1 MDQVEEEGHEED
13 EEQVVEEEG
22 LKKGRWSTCSFE
34 GGGKCGWFIFKGETI
49 TFLRMGEAE

>member
-22 LKKGRWSTCSFE
+22 LKKGRWSTWSFE
-34 GGGKCGWFIFKGETI
+34 WEESVGVFFPKGETI